1 MDQNR
6 LLRSLALYL
15 RLALL
20 ALAFSLL
27 GASARTAFPDSR
39 ARPPRQSPAPWS
51 SLLRPIL
58 PLSPPS
64 VSPFSRPSRCS
75 SGPICAESP
84 ARISAAAS
92 RTEPG
97 GCLPSRT
104 NRSSTFFRSVVGA
117 PSPVCASSCAFVSP
131 LFASSF
137 SPPRAW
143 PLFAPF
149 LASCNQPTSA
159 QSLCPA
165 SALRRPSPAIESLS
179 FFAPQRSTCE
189 DSGAAHASRHLRSAE
204 LSVSSPT
211 RLFAEKGEDP
221 QRDLHVENDSEGAF
235 GEEARPEAERSL
247 DASVS
252 AADNAERRSGACDG
266 LDSRRSAA
274 KDGESSAVSFG
285 DAPFSASTEEEEG
298 DYWSDAS
305 LVSLQEEPRST
316 EEGERD
322 IADAKSAASAAGR
335 DKSAAKPSEAKS
347 AGKRGP
353 GLRDGDSADGP
364 DAPRRKK
371 PKEQGTDEAR
381 QGEIPEED
389 ATLTFLF
396 PEEEEAR
403 QKNAAAAAV
412 ARSLASTTSK
422 LFASLH
428 PKISSAT
435 VEALQARGITAM
447 TPIQS
452 ESYDVL
458 FDGRDVVARSETG
471 SGKTI
476 GFALPLMERERRDM
490 ERDFAGDLPGEDAA
504 EKELRRRD
512 SDFYEQPRVLVLEPT
527 RELARQVAQEVE
539 RLGDALDL
547 SSFCVYGGVP
557 VESQLRHLRR
567 EKQRR
572 SRPGASPGFAG
583 DVSPLGRRRQRDDQ
597 RDSGR
602 LDVLIATPGR
612 LLDLMGLNEGRETPQ
627 QDVDLSS
634 VRHVVLDEADEM
646 LKLGF
651 AADVE
656 KILQKVKENPF
667 NVQVILFSA
676 TTPDWV
682 KDVAGAYL
690 RNPKHIDIL
699 AERKLRTSTTVSHLA
714 VRLPALAAS
723 SHGRVAPWSG
733 RGSSP
738 TAAAAPLLQD
748 LILAESASGKQAIIF
763 VPTKADAD
771 ALANAADF
779 EKIGASVLHG
789 DIGQETRQAVME
801 GFRRGRYKVLIATD
815 VAARGIDVDSVDL
828 VSDSGNMGARLG
840 GVGQPMRTEASV
852 DEAERARDA
861 HGRQRGEK
869 KTMGESRAGHL
880 PKEAGKT
887 APCLHGGACETSHQR
902 VGEDAF
908 PKKGEAVIFPA
919 LAGDRRR
926 APEAEAPACSLDALP
941 WHPCGVL
948 CEVIHCGVPTDA
960 DTYIHRSGRT
970 GRAGRAGKS
979 LVLVSPQEVAD
990 LERLERACGF
1000 NRPLYLANTASRL
1013 LDSISPSVLPF
1024 FRPAAED
1031 LLRRGDLY
1039 GVSAVEIVARALAAA
1054 ANMKTLPQ
1062 RSLLTGMAAQ
1072 LTVLFTNRQR
1082 DWKSPND
1089 IYYWIRAVA
1098 EDLGVE
1104 LPPTLGEIRQSA
1116 ADRRVAYFDLPV
1128 EIGAGFLKAF
1138 KTRARAEHV
1147 RVVAMSRA
1155 EHLLTP
1161 LVNENA
1167 GERNLPHFF
1176 GRGGSSTSRYRRS
1189 GSDFD
1194 GSRKAGRG
1202 NAQVD
1207 VNQTRTSGAL
1217 PVAEVEKDETTTPI
1231 SGMFERRTRGAL
1243 I

>member
-1 MDQNR
+1 MEAPSASSLSPCPFSLPSAGSSPDTHLAPGRCLSALPFPARPLTPLAPGDPPGSVSRASRSSPALRVSCSVLDSPHLLTSRDSKMDQNR

-828 VSDSGNMGARLG
+828 V
-840 GVGQPMRTEASV
+840 
-852 DEAERARDA
+852 
-861 HGRQRGEK
+861 
-869 KTMGESRAGHL
+869 
-880 PKEAGKT
+880 
-887 APCLHGGACETSHQR
+887 
-902 VGEDAF
+902 
-908 PKKGEAVIFPA
+908 
-919 LAGDRRR
+919 
-926 APEAEAPACSLDALP
+926 
-941 WHPCGVL
+941 
-948 CEVIHCGVPTDA
+948 IHCGVPTDA

-1000 NRPLYLANTASRL
+1000 KFSFIHLPSPNAVLKSGANTASRL

-1194 GSRKAGRG
+1194 GSRKGPWTSKDRRSSLWKGRNAGSFGSDSHRG
-1202 NAQVD
+1202 YSHGQRKRPSGREPNENIWGSSSRRSREGRNDDAHFWD
-1207 VNQTRTSGAL
+1207 V
-1217 PVAEVEKDETTTPI
+1217 
-1231 SGMFERRTRGAL
+1231 
-1243 I
+1243 